1 MSKVYFSKIDKLRDI
16 LSSISFSRLF
26 VLVDDQTEKH
36 CYPLVKPF
44 LADHI
49 LISVKSGEINK
60 TLASCTEI
68 WGQLTTHEADRNA
81 LLINLGGGVITDMGG
96 FCAGAYKRGI
106 NFINIPT
113 TLLAQVDA
121 SSGGKTGVDFEGFK
135 NHIGLFCE
143 PQCVLIDTIFHRTL
157 PANQMRS
164 GFAEMLKHGLIAD
177 AGHWEALKSISYQS
191 VDLDAIKSSVAIKQ
205 KVTEADPTE
214 KGVRKILNFGHTIGH
229 AFESFCLSN
238 DIPLLHGEAI
248 AVGMIAEAFISNSK
262 RLLGDQEREEIEQ
275 YLKEIYDLPDIKKAS
290 YHEILRLCKQDK
302 KNKNGKVLMSLL
314 EKKGKA
320 TYDVPIDDQLIQ
332 EAISYTLEL
341 HF

>member
-1 MSKVYFSKIDKLRDI
+1 MSKVHFSNIDKLKDI
-16 LSSISFSRLF
+16 LSTIDYSKLF
-26 VLVDDQTEKH
+26 ILVDDQTQKH
-36 CYPLVKPF
+36 CYPLVKP
-44 LADHI
+44 LLKDHVV
-49 LISVKSGEINK
+49 ISVKSGEINK
-60 TLASCTEI
+60 TLHTCTEI

-143 PQCVLIDTIFHRTL
+143 PQCVLIDTIFHKTL
-157 PANQMRS
+157 ADNQLRS

-177 AGHWEALKSISYQS
+177 KGHWQALRSTSYKS
-191 VDLDAIKSSVAIKQ
+191 VNLDAIKASVAIKQ

-214 KGVRKILNFGHTIGH
+214 KGVRKILNFGHTLGH
-229 AFESFCLSN
+229 ALESYCLSN

-248 AVGMIAEAFISNSK
+248 AIGMIAEAFISNRK
-262 RLLGDQEREEIEQ
+262 ELLEDQEMDEIEQ
-275 YLKEIYDLPDIKKAS
+275 YLKEIYELPEIKKAS
-290 YHEILRLCKQDK
+290 YQEILRLCKQDK

-320 TYDVPIDDQLIQ
+320 IYDVPIDDQLIQ